1 MHMDNRNNETNK
13 ETQKIEDDKKML
25 ELVGG
30 INPEIWDVDHSK
42 CDDMIYDPFTGDRRP
57 MVLMEKVLI
66 HYLRE
71 KGFQFNKF
79 GPSEYLQLSEFCMFE
94 LGYDDFEREAPDLIN
109 VIAALRVVKYYLFSK
124 KGRKSKIEQYIINYT
139 ADYMS
144 SLKKSA

>member
-1 MHMDNRNNETNK
+1 MNNRNNETNK

-30 INPEIWDVDHSK
+30 INPEIWDIDPSK
-42 CDDMIYDPFTGDRRP
+42 CDDMIYNPFTGDRRP

-66 HYLRE
+66 HYLGE
-71 KGFQFNKF
+71 KRFKFNRF
-79 GPSEYLQLSEFCMFE
+79 GPTEYPQLSELCISM
-94 LGYDDFEREAPDLIN
+94 LGYDDFEREAPDLVN
-109 VIAALRVVKYYLFSK
+109 VISALNVVRCYVNLK
-124 KGRKSKIEQYIINYT
+124 KGRKSKIEQYISNYA